1 MALED
6 SKDSKRENEESL
18 LNPANQSELEKVQ
31 LDTLTKLETI
41 GYSLGHFQND
51 LCAALWFNYL
61 LYFMKNVVFADD
73 KENSGFYA
81 GIVLLSGQI
90 ADGLATPLVGIFS
103 DKTNTRIGKRTPWY
117 IFGFVLVT
125 VCFVFIFQECLL
137 CAWFDSDSKALRIF
151 YYTFFPAAF
160 NVGWAAVQVAHMSL
174 VPSLTL
180 SRKTRD
186 KLNNARNTF
195 TYIANL
201 FVLLFAF
208 LVFLILDCDF
218 EQFKVLSLGSL
229 SLGVATSAF
238 FLFTVREAKL
248 VAATK
253 KLQKQLKRKLKF
265 SCDSNLSDDDKDE
278 KPEKKTSPITEEAP
292 ISPACDSNGG
302 VTSDLERWELSD
314 DENGQ
319 VHMSSKNKKKNAQVT
334 NSNAEEHVT
343 WTYWFRLPSFY
354 LYGCV
359 YMGARLL
366 VNVQSSL
373 IIFYLQNVLGI
384 DKNVDTFD
392 HGLPIE
398 FAIIPM
404 IIYLSSSI
412 TSSVLKTV
420 YEKIG
425 RRRAFAIGAVAA
437 LIGATAMMFM
447 GPDTKFLMYPLTII
461 IGVGQSVILNTS
473 ISLIAEVVGGKGASG
488 AFVFGAYSLLDKFA
502 NGAALYAVMNIED
515 VSNPHNE
522 NYVRICASIIPAAA
536 VVGAWILVL
545 IGKATDYDAG
555 DAVIDDDDKNRP
567 STTTDKNIN

>member
-1 MALED
+1 MVFEESSAIAT
-6 SKDSKRENEESL
+6 KENNESL
-18 LNPANQSELEKVQ
+18 LSPSDQKNNGKLKLDNLSRLEM
-31 LDTLTKLETI
+31 I

-51 LCAALWFNYL
+51 LCAACWFNYL
-61 LYFMKNVVFADD
+61 LYFMKNVVFKDD
-73 KENSGFYA
+73 PNSGFYA
-81 GIVLLSGQI
+81 GIVLLSGQL
-90 ADGLATPLVGIFS
+90 ADGIATPLVGIYS
-103 DKTNTRIGKRTPWY
+103 DKTNTKIGKRTPWY

-125 VCFVFIFQECLL
+125 VCFVFIFRE
-137 CAWFDSDSKALRIF
+137 FDTESSGMRIF

-186 KLNNARNTF
+186 RLNNARNTF

-208 LVFLILDCDF
+208 FVFLALDSDF
-218 EQFKVLSLGSL
+218 TQFQVLSLGSL
-229 SLGVATSAF
+229 GLGVCTSFF
-238 FLFTVREAKL
+238 FLITVREVKL
-248 VAATK
+248 VNACKAIQKEFK
-253 KLQKQLKRKLKF
+253 KLNCSIGSKNSLV
-265 SCDSNLSDDDKDE
+265 DE
-278 KPEKKTSPITEEAP
+278 KTHPSTQSYHQEAP
-292 ISPACDSNGG
+292 TSPACDANGGG

-314 DENGQ
+314 DENGK
-319 VHMSSKNKKKNAQVT
+319 VHMSTKNKEKLKKKKKVST
-334 NSNAEEHVT
+334 SNAEELVS

-354 LYGCV
+354 LYGFV

-373 IIFYLQNVLGI
+373 LIFYLQNVLEI
-384 DKNVDTFD
+384 AKNVDTHD

-412 TSSVLKTV
+412 SSSVLKVV

-437 LIGATAMMFM
+437 LIGTIAMMFLNK
-447 GPDTKFLMYPLTII
+447 DTQMIMYPLAII

-502 NGAALYAVMNIED
+502 NGIALYAVMNVKD
-515 VSNPHNE
+515 VSDIQNE
-522 NYVRICASIIPAAA
+522 SYVRVCTTVIPAVS

-555 DAVIDDDDKNRP
+555 DAVIDGHKKEPAHSN
-567 STTTDKNIN
+567 NEIN